1 MFFKAHKPKQ
11 TGSTE
16 PLEPPFPLPVPL
28 EFRRS
33 PRARRLSLRVDQA
46 GNRIVLVAPLSV
58 SRARALD
65 FLSRYEG
72 WLKARIAQM
81 PSPNRFA
88 DGASVS
94 VLGIPHLIRGD
105 AARSRGVV
113 RRENGVVTAPGAPEH
128 LARRVTDF
136 LKAEARRE
144 IALRTRAKA
153 ASLGRP
159 VTAITIRDT
168 KSRWGSCNSAG
179 RIAFSW
185 RLIMAPEFVLDYVVA
200 HEVAHLAE
208 LNHGVRFWRLCASLT
223 EADPKAAR
231 AWLKRHGPELHSYR

>member
-1 MFFKAHKPKQ
+1 LFFKASKPEQ
-11 TGSTE
+11 AGSTE
-16 PLEPPFPLPVPL
+16 LLDPPFPLPIPL

-33 PRARRLSLRVDQA
+33 SRARRLSLRVDQA

-58 SRARALD
+58 SRTRALD

-72 WLKARIAQM
+72 
-81 PSPNRFA
+81 
-88 DGASVS
+88 
-94 VLGIPHLIRGD
+94 
-105 AARSRGVV
+105 GVV

-153 ASLGRP
+153 ASLGKP